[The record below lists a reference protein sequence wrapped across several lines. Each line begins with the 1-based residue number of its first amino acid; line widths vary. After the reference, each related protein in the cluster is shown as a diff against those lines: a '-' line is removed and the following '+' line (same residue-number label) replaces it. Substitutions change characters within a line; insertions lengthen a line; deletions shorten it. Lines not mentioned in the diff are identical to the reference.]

1 MEVIFSKEWEKG
13 NGASFLS
20 ALDPIKQKQFYLLMV
35 DHIFNDE
42 FYSTISK
49 SKINNT
55 KCYLAIS
62 KSLSSMHDYNDAT
75 RVKITENKIT
85 NIGK

>member
-1 MEVIFSKEWEKG
+1 
-13 NGASFLS
+13 
-20 ALDPIKQKQFYLLMV
+20 MV

-42 FYSTISK
+42 FYSTISQ

-62 KSLSSMHDYNDAT
+62 KSLSSKHDYNDAT
-75 RVKITENKIT
+75 KVKISENKIT
-85 NIGK
+85 NIGKSISESGWI